1 MKKILFVMLLSTAI
15 TGALQAQI
23 RKVPAEVTNSL
34 KTKYP
39 NATNVEWKDRLTG
52 FDATFKNGSDD
63 MTVSY
68 NNKGEWTKTEKGIS
82 ASETPAAVM
91 DGFKKSKY
99 SSPSDWKM
107 GDVVTVITK
116 EDKSTQY
123 RVYVDKVDGIQKKY
137 LFFAPSGKLERES
150 LTL

>member
-1 MKKILFVMLLSTAI
+1 MKKILLALLLGT
-15 TGALQAQI
+15 TLTTALQAQI

-34 KTKYP
+34 KAKYP
-39 NATNVEWKDRLTG
+39 NASNVEWKDKLTG
-52 FDATFKNGSDD
+52 FDASFKDAGAD

-68 NNKGEWTKTEKGIS
+68 NNKGELLKTEKGI
-82 ASETPAAVM
+82 ASSEAPAAVM

-99 SSPSDWKM
+99 SSPDDWKM

-116 EDKSTQY
+116 TDNTVQY

-137 LFFAPSGKLERES
+137 LYFAPSGKLEKET

>member
-1 MKKILFVMLLSTAI
+1 MKKILFVMLLSI
-15 TGALQAQI
+15 SMIGALQAQI

-34 KTKYP
+34 KAKYP
-39 NATNVEWKDRLTG
+39 SATNVEWKDKLTG
-52 FDATFKNGSDD
+52 FDASFKDNDAD
-63 MTVSY
+63 MTVSF
-68 NNKGEWTKTEKGIS
+68 NNKGEWTKTEKGIA

-99 SSPSDWKM
+99 SSPADWKM
-107 GDVVTVITK
+107 GETVTVVTK
-116 EDKSTQY
+116 EDKSTLY

-137 LFFAPSGKLERES
+137 LFFAPSGKLEKES